1 MYDLFIILF
10 YILYSIIISCNYL
23 PRHFLDY
30 YSLLIFYNFSFYWH
44 FLYYFTLFI
53 LCYFFLVWHVSNPAL
68 TYIMYIRKCI
78 PFIFYPY
85 LTGAPTILL
94 TSLALMATFD
104 EANPELRKDRGVLGV
119 GLKLSIFL

>member
-1 MYDLFIILF
+1 
-10 YILYSIIISCNYL
+10 
-23 PRHFLDY
+23 
-30 YSLLIFYNFSFYWH
+30 
-44 FLYYFTLFI
+44 
-53 LCYFFLVWHVSNPAL
+53 
-68 TYIMYIRKCI
+68 MYIRKCI